1 MSFGRMKRR
10 KQKTWI
16 AGVLAG
22 GHITREQTQQIL
34 DIQMG
39 WPPEEANLP
48 LIRAC
53 WLALHPGYEEEGVP
67 GEEDIEGETQ
77 KILRR
82 IKEGNAPRPQ
92 RRPAAIA
99 ALALTGALLLSLAAQ
114 AMGLKVWDH
123 IFGWNDEQLNITVWG
138 DGQDK
143 SLPAATM
150 PPGYDTGD
158 AFRKALIDQKM
169 YPRLPAFVP
178 EGFSLDR
185 VEIQENGDGYIFVG
199 AQYKN
204 GERVLMLYAEKV
216 ILDENAVM
224 SIFAEKDEGEMEIFE
239 KGGLRFFL
247 YTNLS
252 HVVLD
257 WFERP
262 YMMSISGEI
271 SREDMREMMY
281 SIVRGG
287 ISNE

>member
-10 KQKTWI
+10 KQKAWI

-22 GHITREQTQQIL
+22 GHITREQAQQIL
-34 DIQMG
+34 EIQMG
-39 WPPEEANLP
+39 WPPKEANLP

-67 GEEDIEGETQ
+67 GEEDIERETE

-99 ALALTGALLLSLAAQ
+99 ALALASVLLLSLAAQ

-138 DGQDK
+138 DGQDDA
-143 SLPAATM
+143 LPAATL
-150 PPGYDTGD
+150 PPGYDTGN

-185 VEIQENGDGYIFVG
+185 VMVHDEDEDYISVIS
-199 AQYKN
+199 QYKS
-204 GERVLMLYAEKV
+204 GERVLMFYVEKV

-224 SIFAEKDEGEMEIFE
+224 SIFAEKDEGELEIFE

-262 YMMSISGEI
+262 YMMGISGEI
-271 SREDMREMMY
+271 SREDMHKMIN
-281 SIVRGG
+281 SIAQGG
-287 ISNE
+287 ISDE

>member
-1 MSFGRMKRR
+1 MIFGRMKRR
-10 KQKTWI
+10 KQKAWI

-22 GHITREQTQQIL
+22 GHITREQAQQIL
-34 DIQMG
+34 EIQMG
-39 WPPEEANLP
+39 WPPKEANLP

-67 GEEDIEGETQ
+67 GEEDIERETE

-138 DGQDK
+138 DGQDAG
-143 SLPAATM
+143 LPEATM

-178 EGFSLDR
+178 EGFMLDM
-185 VEIQENGDGYIFVG
+185 VEVQDDGNGTIYVG
-199 AQYKN
+199 TQYKN
-204 GERVLMLYAEKV
+204 SERVLMFYAEKV

-224 SIFAEKDEGEMEIFE
+224 SIFAEKDEGKMEIIE

-247 YTNLS
+247 YTNLN

-262 YMMSISGEI
+262 YMMGISGEI
-271 SREDMREMMY
+271 SREEMREMMN
-281 SIVRGG
+281 SI
-287 ISNE
+287 IEEETIDE